1 MVCRLLHRRIFV
13 IIFIVSLT
21 LLLVSPVSAQVGVRN
36 EIRIPDIPGYITLK
50 CDFHIHTVFSDGDVW
65 PTVRPE
71 EAWREGLD
79 AIAITDH
86 IEYQP
91 HKSDIPMNHNR
102 SYEIAAAGAQSL
114 GIILIKGAEIT
125 RDMPPGHFN
134 TLFIKDASALDT
146 KDFRD
151 ALKAA
156 AEQGAFI
163 VWNHPGWRQPNEI
176 PIWYD
181 EHTEIYT
188 NGWMNGMEIFNDASY
203 YPLALQWCI
212 DKKITLIGS
221 SDTHSPINLQYDFY
235 NGEHR
240 PMTLVFAEKKTQEA
254 IKEALVAR
262 RTAVYFGN
270 TIVGEEQFLKPLFN
284 GSIKLLTSELTIT
297 GRGSANAQIY
307 NDSDVR
313 YELVSTGAVEGI
325 RFPQSIVIPGMKTV
339 LCRITNTSDRNTGI
353 KTISLPYRVKNLLTA
368 PDTGLPVELLITV
381 TFLPAKR

>member
-13 IIFIVSLT
+13 VIFIVSLT

-36 EIRIPDIPGYITLK
+36 EIRIPDIPGYVTLK

-91 HKSDIPMNHNR
+91 HKGDIPMNHNR

-125 RDMPPGHFN
+125 REMPPGHFN
-134 TLFIKDASALDT
+134 ALFIKDASALDT

-156 AEQGAFI
+156 AEQGGFI
-163 VWNHPGWRQPNEI
+163 IWNHPGWRQPNEI

-203 YPLALQWCI
+203 YPLAHQWCI

-270 TIVGEEQFLKPLFN
+270 TIVGEEQFLKPLFS

-307 NDSDVR
+307 NDSDVG

-339 LCRITNTSDRNTGI
+339 LCRITNTSDRNSGI
-353 KTISLPYRVKNLLTA
+353 KTISFPYRVKNLLTA
-368 PDTGLPVELLITV
+368 PDTELPVEFLIKV
-381 TFLPAKR
+381 TFLPARR